1 MVEISLYS
9 TLVGLKLVKEKS
21 LVLLFRDIEKF
32 SWLGLLSLLVFG
44 DCILLLSSL
53 GKKYLLLLLE
63 EYAILNL
70 WIYSTDSWILP
81 LNKPVSFICPLAR

>member
-70 WIYSTDSWILP
+70 DLFNRFLDFTSE
-81 LNKPVSFICPLAR
+81 